1 MNGQALLIIKQNIM
15 NFESY
20 LALTDAIVNGEIT
33 TAPYDKAE
41 MLDYTKMNAA
51 RMSRWLKTFEPSP
64 EIREAI
70 GAISEFQQWIVIT
83 EPWCGDAAHIV
94 PILHKLA
101 AVNHNIV
108 MEISLRDSEPYLI
121 DQYLTNGG
129 KSIPK
134 LVIRDDAGKD
144 IAVWGPRPAGAQQL
158 YNDLK
163 SNNASFDDMKIALQK
178 WYNEDRAESICRE
191 IVALTGSQR

>member
-1 MNGQALLIIKQNIM
+1 M

-20 LALTDAIVNGEIT
+20 LALTDAIVKGENSA
-33 TAPYDKAE
+33 APYDKAE

-51 RMSRWLKTFEPSP
+51 RMNRWLKTFEPSA
-64 EIREAI
+64 EVKAAI
-70 GAISEFQQWIVIT
+70 GAINEFQQWIVIT

-101 AVNHNIV
+101 ALNHNIV
-108 MEISLRDSEPYLI
+108 LEISLRDAEPYLI

-134 LVIRDDAGKD
+134 LIVRDDSGKD
-144 IAVWGPRPAGAQQL
+144 IAVWGPRPAAAQEL
-158 YNDLK
+158 FNELK

-178 WYNEDRAESICRE
+178 WYNEDQAASTCQEVI
-191 IVALTGSQR
+191 ALVGNRH